1 MLIRNRTP
9 QRREP
14 LKIPLHMLG
23 TVRDQRAEE
32 ARPEHTD
39 PDAAVDDRCP
49 RVVGRVCCVEGV
61 GAAGYAGDD
70 GAEDAVLGG

>member
-61 GAAGYAGDD
+61 GAAGYAGDE